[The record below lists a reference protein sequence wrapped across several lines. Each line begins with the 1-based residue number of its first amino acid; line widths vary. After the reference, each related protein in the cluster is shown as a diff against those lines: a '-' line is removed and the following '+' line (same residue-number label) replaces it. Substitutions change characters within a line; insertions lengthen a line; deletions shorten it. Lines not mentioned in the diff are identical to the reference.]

1 MGSTAAGATT
11 PEPPSSRG
19 FPVPR
24 GSCRRPAPGT
34 LSDSYGVLALTVA
47 IAFAVPES
55 ALLQLAL
62 VPRFLAAV
70 ALAFA
75 PVFCANLVFAERFEM
90 TERPTAAFGAN
101 LLGAM
106 VGGTLE
112 YASLASGYRALL
124 VFAAILYGLAFLFG
138 RRYLARPA

>member
-1 MGSTAAGATT
+1 VLLAIELAKRHQ
-11 PEPPSSRG
+11 PN
-19 FPVPR
+19 PV
-24 GSCRRPAPGT
+24 A
-34 LSDSYGVLALTVA
+34 LYGVLALTVA

-124 VFAAILYGLAFLFG
+124 VLAAILYGLAFLFG